1 MPVVEELLCTMFMK
15 GGPVAMT
22 NDEAQRKMDFI
33 VNQQAQ
39 FSADIQRLN
48 ELHTQAEERLTRIE
62 GVVLRLANFTENG
75 FTNLTAAQTD
85 LTNAQTDLT
94 NAQTLLDTRMAELAE
109 SQAHTEQ
116 KLNALIDI
124 IREQRNGGGQ

>member
-1 MPVVEELLCTMFMK
+1 
-15 GGPVAMT
+15 MT
-22 NDEAQRKMDFI
+22 NDETQRKMDFI
-33 VNQQAQ
+33 VDQQAQ
-39 FSADIQRLN
+39 FSIDIQRLK

-75 FTNLTAAQTD
+75 FTNLAAAQT
-85 LTNAQTDLT
+85 NLT

-124 IREQRNGGGQ
+124 IRERNGGGSN

>member
-1 MPVVEELLCTMFMK
+1 MVGELLCTMFIQ
-15 GGPVAMT
+15 GAPVAMT
-22 NDEAQRKMDFI
+22 NDETQRKMDFI

-39 FSADIQRLN
+39 FSADIQRLK

-75 FTNLTAAQTD
+75 FTKLTAAQTN
-85 LTNAQTDLT
+85 LTNAQTF
-94 NAQTLLDTRMAELAE
+94 LDTRMAELAE
-109 SQAHTEQ
+109 SQAHTDQ

-124 IREQRNGGGQ
+124 IREQRNVGRSN

>member
-1 MPVVEELLCTMFMK
+1 MYNVHAQ
-15 GGPVAMT
+15 GASVAMT
-22 NDEAQRKMDFI
+22 NDETQRKMDFI

-116 KLNALIDI
+116 KLNAVIDI
-124 IREQRNGGGQ
+124 IREQRNGGGPN

>member
-1 MPVVEELLCTMFMK
+1 
-15 GGPVAMT
+15 MT
-22 NDEAQRKMDFI
+22 NDETQRKMDFI

-39 FSADIQRLN
+39 FSADIQRLK

-62 GVVLRLANFTENG
+62 DVVLRLANFTETG
-75 FTNLTAAQTD
+75 FTKLTA
-85 LTNAQTDLT
+85 
-94 NAQTLLDTRMAELAE
+94 AQTLLDTRMAELAE

-124 IREQRNGGGQ
+124 IREQRNGGSN

>member
-1 MPVVEELLCTMFMK
+1 MFSQ
-15 GGPVAMT
+15 GGASVTMT
-22 NDEAQRKMDFI
+22 NDETQRKMDFI

-39 FSADIQRLN
+39 FSADIQQLK

-75 FTNLTAAQTD
+75 FAQLIAAQTNLTTAQV
-85 LTNAQTDLT
+85 LV
-94 NAQTLLDTRMAELAE
+94 DTRMAELAE

-124 IREQRNGGGQ
+124 IREQRNGEGSP

>member
-1 MPVVEELLCTMFMK
+1 MAWSSGIALLCTMFSQ
-15 GGPVAMT
+15 GGASVTMT
-22 NDEAQRKMDFI
+22 NDETQRKMDFI

-39 FSADIQRLN
+39 FSADIQQLK

-75 FTNLTAAQTD
+75 FAQLIAAQTNLTTAQV
-85 LTNAQTDLT
+85 LV
-94 NAQTLLDTRMAELAE
+94 DTRMAELAE

-124 IREQRNGGGQ
+124 IREQRNGEGSP